1 MNDWTLG
8 SFLAA
13 LLGVILGGAAV
24 GFILQRTLFRNLRME
39 DPMVMFRRLERN
51 KVRSGLG
58 VLAGL
63 AVLVLIYPL
72 ACRLDV
78 DLNVFRM
85 SDKWLTFLLILGGG
99 LLLRLYLFWRNKDR

>member
-1 MNDWTLG
+1 MNEWTLG
-8 SFLAA
+8 SFLVT
-13 LLGVILGGAAV
+13 LLAVILGGAVV
-24 GFILQRTLFRNLRME
+24 GFILQRTLFRNLHVE

-51 KVRSGLG
+51 KARGGLM

-72 ACRLDV
+72 ASRLDV
-78 DLNVFRM
+78 DLNVFGL

-99 LLLRLYLFWRNKDR
+99 LLLRVYLYWRNKRR